1 MRNRKPKGKTAPSR
15 ADDQQPP
22 LQRSRTNVN
31 VAAMSNSHRDYFDAA
46 FAAATAAVHNT
57 ALIVDTLPQPKPY
70 RRRRPRAEPHKMP
83 STMRKNPSNAPMRP
97 SRAEG
102 QALLPISEDLP
113 IRRAR
118 SNNPKA
124 FALTPKSKA
133 HPQLTVT
140 IPQPKELV
148 QSSYEPKP
156 KTHTAPPKTYTAPP
170 MPLLKRSE
178 TEVHHDSFR
187 EHKNDQRN
195 GLAGDC
201 DNAIQTVKGFI
212 QQAKNKRVERKRQR
226 AEKAL
231 LSTEQSPSITPT
243 SQQTS
248 PGGSILDSKL
258 LGTTKVQFFKD
269 RVATMLLWH
278 QQRAELKRDMKRESQ
293 NSKLKAKISSPFNF
307 AHGVRDPSR
316 AILEDDQKLL
326 IPKQGDVKLA
336 FEKDMP
342 VGLGIT
348 LEQTRRAPLIDLPIS
363 KGNKVRPTQSAIN
376 DDIDNASL
384 VTRFSDI
391 IGLAN
396 GPATPVP
403 ELPKKVAA
411 AKGPT
416 KELKA
421 KEADKGTSEAPFSP
435 QKKPVF
441 HGCPFSKQKPS
452 AF

>member
-22 LQRSRTNVN
+22 LQRSGSNIN

-46 FAAATAAVHNT
+46 FAAAAAAVHNT
-57 ALIVDTLPQPKPY
+57 APIVDTLPQPKPY
-70 RRRRPRAEPHKMP
+70 RRRRPRAEPHKMQ
-83 STMRKNPSNAPMRP
+83 STMRKNPSKAPMRP

-102 QALLPISEDLP
+102 QALLPRSEDLP
-113 IRRAR
+113 ISRAR
-118 SNNPKA
+118 SNIPKA
-124 FALTPKSKA
+124 FVLTPKSRA
-133 HPQLTVT
+133 HPQRT
-140 IPQPKELV
+140 ITLPQPKELV
-148 QSSYEPKP
+148 QSSYEPK
-156 KTHTAPPKTYTAPP
+156 PKTYTAPP

-178 TEVHHDSFR
+178 TEVHHDSVR

-195 GLAGDC
+195 GRAGDC

-212 QQAKNKRVERKRQR
+212 QQAKNKRVERKRQK
-226 AEKAL
+226 AEKTP
-231 LSTEQSPSITPT
+231 LSTEQSSSTTPT
-243 SQQTS
+243 SQQTA

-269 RVATMLLWH
+269 RVAAMLLWH
-278 QQRAELKRDMKRESQ
+278 QQRAELKRDMKRDAQ

-307 AHGVRDPSR
+307 AHGVSDPSR
-316 AILEDDQKLL
+316 AILAADQRRL

-336 FEKDMP
+336 FGKDMP

-363 KGNKVRPTQSAIN
+363 KGNKARPTQSAVN
-376 DDIDNASL
+376 EDIDNASL

-391 IGLAN
+391 IGLAD

-411 AKGPT
+411 KGPT
-416 KELKA
+416 KDLKA
-421 KEADKGTSEAPFSP
+421 KEADKGTSEAPFSL

-441 HGCPFSKQKPS
+441 HRCPFSKQNPS